1 VSHGASKRKMG
12 RYVSVPPPKRLKASD
27 YFATVRRLTDDPEV
41 VGAVDRAEEQL
52 QARPASK

>member
-1 VSHGASKRKMG
+1 MG